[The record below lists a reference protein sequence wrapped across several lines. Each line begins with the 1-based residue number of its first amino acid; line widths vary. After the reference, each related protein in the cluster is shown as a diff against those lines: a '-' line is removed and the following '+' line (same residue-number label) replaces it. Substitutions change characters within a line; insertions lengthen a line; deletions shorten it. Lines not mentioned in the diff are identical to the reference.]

1 MQITSSEENEYVFK
15 LVNKREPSLERVW
28 IGLKYNQKKK
38 KFLWSDN
45 PVPYFAYRS
54 NFIERQGNS
63 SKSCVYMLTSRK
75 YEPSKPLGSW
85 NDVTCGSSNGFVC
98 KKLQY
103 LANALK

>member
-38 KFLWSDN
+38 FLWSDN
-45 PVPYFAYRS
+45 PVPYFAYPS

-103 LANALK
+103 LS